1 MGKVTP
7 TKRRQSAAAKA
18 DHTPPEPKTVKKP
31 ASQASKKGK
40 KAQAVEPGAVPEPQ
54 PAASPEPIVEQDA
67 PMTDCQSPEVAP
79 TAPPRKITPALMSVA
94 AQETIE
100 DTPSVVVDIMARMKK
115 RQVMRHAG
123 GQFKMTDFVKVGA
136 R

>member
-7 TKRRQSAAAKA
+7 VKTRQSRASAKA
-18 DHTPPEPKTVKKP
+18 DHTPEPKTVKKP
-31 ASQASKKGK
+31 ASQVSKKGK
-40 KAQAVEPGAVPEPQ
+40 KSLSPEPVAVPEPQ
-54 PAASPEPIVEQDA
+54 LAASPEQGVQQDTPMADVSPVEMKPSA
-67 PMTDCQSPEVAP
+67 PQ
-79 TAPPRKITPALMSVA
+79 RKITPALMSIA

-115 RQVMRHAG
+115 RQVIRHAG

-136 R
+136 K